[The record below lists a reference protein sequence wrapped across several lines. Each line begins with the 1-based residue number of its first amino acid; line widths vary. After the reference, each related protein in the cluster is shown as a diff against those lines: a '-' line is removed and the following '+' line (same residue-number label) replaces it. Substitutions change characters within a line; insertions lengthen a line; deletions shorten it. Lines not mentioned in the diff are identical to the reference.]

1 MGTTMAGR
9 MFTAMLFSLALSGP
23 AAAQDASLLD
33 RKVQFSAGGFLLQ
46 TDLKARLNG
55 TTSRNTDVD
64 FDESLGLGDDATRV
78 RVDAL
83 WRITP
88 AHRLR
93 FLYFDN
99 ENSSRRTLEQDI
111 RWGDT
116 LYRAGATLDSRYKF
130 AIYELAYEY
139 AFVHT
144 PESEIA
150 ATIGVHLLD
159 LSLRLAGSASTLD
172 ANGVVVASQFQSVD
186 STVPAPL
193 PVIGLRGMWRVAPR
207 TYIDGLAQFFK
218 VSGDIDGRIYDLR
231 AGATYMFTPHVGA
244 GLGYNVFEVRADVD
258 KSDFRGRLQ
267 MGYSGLVLYVTGAF

>member
-1 MGTTMAGR
+1 MAGR
-9 MFTAMLFSLALSGP
+9 LFAAMLFSLALAGP
-23 AAAQDASLLD
+23 AAAQDASLLE
-33 RKVQFSAGGFLLQ
+33 RRLQLSAGGFLLQ
-46 TDLKARLNG
+46 TDVKARLNG
-55 TTSRNTDVD
+55 AASRSTDVD

-78 RVDAL
+78 RLDAL
-83 WRITP
+83 WRMTP
-88 AHRLR
+88 THRLR
-93 FLYFDN
+93 LLYFDN
-99 ENSSRRTLEQDI
+99 ENAARSTLEQDI

-116 LYRAGATLDSRYKF
+116 LYRAGATLDARYEF

-144 PESEIA
+144 PDAEIA
-150 ATIGVHLLD
+150 ATIGVHYLD

-172 ANGVVVASQFQSVD
+172 ANGSVVASQFQSVD
-186 STVPAPL
+186 SSVPAPL
-193 PVIGLRGMWRVAPR
+193 PVLGLRGMWRVAPR

-244 GLGYNVFEVRADVD
+244 GLGYNVFEVRADVGT
-258 KSDFRGRLQ
+258 SDFRGRLQ

>member
-1 MGTTMAGR
+1 MFFGLARMGKAD
-9 MFTAMLFSLALSGP
+9 
-23 AAAQDASLLD
+23 AQDASLLD
-33 RKVQFSAGGFLLQ
+33 RKFQLSAGGFLLQ
-46 TDLKARLNG
+46 TDLTARLNG
-55 TTSRNTDVD
+55 SAARNTDVD
-64 FDESLGLGDDATRV
+64 FDESLGLGDDVKRL

-99 ENSSRRTLEQDI
+99 ENSARGTIEQDI

-116 LYRAGATLDSRYKF
+116 LYRAGATLDSQYKF

-144 PESEIA
+144 PDAEIA
-150 ATIGVHLLD
+150 ASIGVHYLD
-159 LSLRLAGSASTLD
+159 LSLRLAGVASTLD
-172 ANGVVVASQFQSVD
+172 ANGGVASSQFQSVD
-186 STVPAPL
+186 SSIPAPL
-193 PVIGLRGMWRVAPR
+193 PVIGLRGMRRVAPR
-207 TYIDGLAQFFK
+207 VYIDALAQFFQI
-218 VSGDIDGRIYDLR
+218 SGDIDGRIYDLR

-244 GLGYNVFEVRADVD
+244 GLAYNVFRARADVD

-267 MGYSGLVLYVTGAF
+267 MGYSGLVLYLAGAF